1 LFRALHLGR
10 VSETALNTSSI
21 RRLVKRAAQSLGVE
35 AGAVKGLS
43 GHSMRDGAAQ
53 DMLAAR
59 FDALAIMQAGGW
71 ETTTVLPRYVE
82 KRPDAGAA

>member
-1 LFRALHLGR
+1 MR
-10 VSETALNTSSI
+10 V
-21 RRLVKRAAQSLGVE
+21 
-35 AGAVKGLS
+35 
-43 GHSMRDGAAQ
+43 GAAQ